1 MKRFFLTLLTTF
13 AMALTALSAQNPT
26 STLTGRLVATDGR
39 AVDYASLL
47 LTPAG
52 EQFTPGNPNH
62 QGGVSDAE
70 GHFTFTAPDGDYQL
84 KISCIGYK
92 NLTHTFTLAGP
103 TDLGDITLAD
113 APEAIEAI
121 TVTSPSVRREADRYV
136 MTNLSEST
144 LAKGRDSYEL
154 LKLAPGVW
162 ADDNGSISINGKSGV
177 KVLINER
184 EVRMTGDQLM
194 SYLRSLP
201 AENLQK
207 IEIIPQSGADY
218 DADSAAGVIKITL
231 RRQRD
236 GGTSGSVSLAWLG
249 STIAPAYN
257 LSPSANI
264 NHKSGRLN
272 LYGNIN
278 LSDYSVKSS
287 EETLTRESTHYDNGA
302 ELNSTT
308 SMESSKRAGGGM
320 LGAIWDLSERS
331 SLGVE
336 YNMWHNP
343 AKPDITQSTLDYTLG
358 NLAEHHES
366 RYEQLRRTTNQ
377 SVTANYILSLDDRG
391 STFKLIADWAN
402 NTTSAVNNNTDRAVH
417 TQGGVVGAPIDS
429 LYRNSSW
436 ADYSYYTLTAAV
448 EKKVSDATTISF
460 GAKYTL
466 TDNYSST
473 DYDYKLGEEW
483 VALGDYNTSTDY
495 REHIAALYGIYS
507 TRLPSGLSLSAGLR
521 GEITLLPVLNQRYG
535 SLFPHLNFSQPL
547 NANQT
552 VILAGSYKRSIRRP
566 SFWNMNPV
574 RTQLSEYSYQ
584 VGNPNLLPVY
594 GNELTLSGVFFYRY
608 TLSLGAFLQDGIISQ
623 MAMVDEADPSGRT
636 LKYIHENLNNLY
648 QYYIQLSVPTQL
660 TPWWSLNGNLLGV
673 MLDQRIKE
681 SDTLDRSFTLQAY
694 AVNTFTLPQNWY
706 VDVTGSYMSDAK
718 IGNLKQLAS
727 GNVSLSVKKVC
738 LNNKLTLSLA
748 FNNLLDT
755 SHQKVLSE
763 GPGFA
768 KSLYSPS
775 MWVRSVNIGVRYNF
789 QSGKMFRA
797 RSVESGAADEKSRI
811 GN

>member
-13 AMALTALSAQNPT
+13 AMALSALSAQTPT
-26 STLTGRLVATDGR
+26 STLSGRLVATDGS

-52 EQFTPGNPNH
+52 EQFTPGKLNH

-70 GHFTFTAPDGDYQL
+70 GRFTFTAPDGDYQL
-84 KISCIGYK
+84 EITCIGYK
-92 NLTHTFTLAGP
+92 NLIHTFTLAG
-103 TDLGDITLAD
+103 TTNLGNLTLEA
-113 APEAIEAI
+113 AAEAIEAI

-218 DADSAAGVIKITL
+218 DADSSAGVIKITL

-278 LSDYSVKSS
+278 LSDYNVKSS
-287 EETLTRESTHYDNGA
+287 EETLTRESTHYANGA
-302 ELNSTT
+302 ELNSTS

-336 YNMWHNP
+336 YNVWHNP
-343 AKPDITQSTLDYTLG
+343 AKPDITQSILDYTLG
-358 NLAEHHES
+358 DLAEHHVS
-366 RYEQLRRTTNQ
+366 RYEQLRRATNQ
-377 SVTANYILSLDDRG
+377 SVTANYILSLDDLG

-402 NTTSAVNNNTDRAVH
+402 NTTRAVNNNTDRAVY

-429 LYRNSSW
+429 LYRNSSV

-448 EKKVSDATTISF
+448 EKKLSEATTLSF

-466 TDNYSST
+466 TDNFSST

-483 VALGDYNTSTDY
+483 VALSDYNTSTDY

-521 GEITLLPVLNQRYG
+521 GEITSLPVLSQRYG
-535 SLFPHLNFSQPL
+535 SLFPHLNFSMPL
-547 NANQT
+547 NTNQT
-552 VILAGSYKRSIRRP
+552 VIIAGSYKRSIRRP

-574 RTQLSEYSYQ
+574 RSQLSEYSYQ

-608 TLSLGAFLQDGIISQ
+608 TLTLGAFLQDGVISQ
-623 MAMVDEADPSGRT
+623 LAMVDEADPSGRT

-673 MLDQRIKE
+673 MIDQRINE
-681 SDTLDRSFTLQAY
+681 SDTTDRSFTVQAY
-694 AVNTFTLPQNWY
+694 AVNTFTLPKSWF
-706 VDVTGSYMSDAK
+706 VDVTGSYTSDAK
-718 IGNLKQLAS
+718 IGNLHQLAS

-755 SHQKVLSE
+755 SHQKVFSE

-811 GN
+811 GK

>member
-1 MKRFFLTLLTTF
+1 MKRFFLSLLTTF
-13 AMALTALSAQNPT
+13 AMALSALSAQTPT
-26 STLTGRLVATDGR
+26 STLSGRLVATDGS

-52 EQFTPGNPNH
+52 EQFTPGKPNH

-70 GHFTFTAPDGDYQL
+70 GRFSFTAPDGDYQL
-84 KISCIGYK
+84 EISCIGYE
-92 NLTHTFTLAGP
+92 NLTHTFTIAGP
-103 TDLGDITLAD
+103 TNLGDLTLTE
-113 APEAIEAI
+113 APEAIKAI

-136 MTNLSEST
+136 MTNLSNST

-184 EVRMTGDQLM
+184 EVRMTSDQLM
-194 SYLRSLP
+194 AYLRSLP
-201 AENLQK
+201 AENLQR

-218 DADSAAGVIKITL
+218 DADSAAGLIKITL

-249 STIAPAYN
+249 STLSPAYN
-257 LSPSANI
+257 LSPSVNV
-264 NHKSGRLN
+264 NHKSGPLN
-272 LYGNIN
+272 LYGSIN
-278 LSDYSVKSS
+278 LSDYNVKSS

-302 ELNSTT
+302 ELNSTS
-308 SMESSKRAGGGM
+308 SMEISKRAGGGM

-336 YNMWHNP
+336 YNVWHNP
-343 AKPDITQSTLDYTLG
+343 AKPDITQSILDYTLG
-358 NLAEHHES
+358 DLAEHHVS
-366 RYEQLRRTTNQ
+366 RYEQLRRATNQ
-377 SVTANYILSLDDRG
+377 SVTANYILSLDDLG

-402 NTTSAVNNNTDRAVH
+402 NTTRAVNNNTDRTVY
-417 TQGGVVGAPIDS
+417 TLGGVEGAPIDS
-429 LYRNSSW
+429 LYRNGSV

-448 EKKVSDATTISF
+448 EKKLSEATTLSF

-466 TDNYSST
+466 TDNFSST

-483 VALGDYNTSTDY
+483 VALSDYNTSTDY

-521 GEITLLPVLNQRYG
+521 GEITSLPVLSQRYG
-535 SLFPHLNFSQPL
+535 SLFPHLNFSMPL
-547 NANQT
+547 NTNQT

-574 RTQLSEYSYQ
+574 RSQLSEYSYQ

-608 TLSLGAFLQDGIISQ
+608 TLTLGAFLQDGVISQ
-623 MAMVDEADPSGRT
+623 LAMVDEADPSGRT

-673 MLDQRIKE
+673 MIDQRINE
-681 SDTLDRSFTLQAY
+681 SDTTDRSFTVQAY
-694 AVNTFTLPQNWY
+694 AVNTFTLPKSWF
-706 VDVTGSYMSDAK
+706 VDVTGSYTSDAK
-718 IGNLKQLAS
+718 IGNLQQLAS

-755 SHQKVLSE
+755 SHQKVFSE

-775 MWVRSVNIGVRYNF
+775 MWVRSINIGVRYNF